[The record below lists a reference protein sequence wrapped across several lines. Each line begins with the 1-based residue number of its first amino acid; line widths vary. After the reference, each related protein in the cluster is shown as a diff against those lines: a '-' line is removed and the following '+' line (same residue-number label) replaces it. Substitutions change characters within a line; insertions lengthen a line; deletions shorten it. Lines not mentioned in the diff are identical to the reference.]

1 LNRIN
6 VFVVSYTPPYVIKS
20 YFPSVGE
27 VAISVG
33 FVAALMF
40 LYRVFVFVFPVLGER
55 PRKMS
60 TAVLLLLGISA
71 LLWGRTQAL
80 ASENS
85 SIPKSIMSVTRQE
98 FPSIAEAPKV
108 WVLNNQIINSYSDLY
123 ESVRF
128 MHSKHAN
135 VLKDCT
141 ICHHRLPK
149 NDSDKIGEPV
159 SLEKLKE
166 MKKMP
171 VGCSG
176 CHNRPF
182 NREHPE
188 IPGLKGAYH
197 RLCIECHREAE
208 QVPHVRGPVVY
219 SAMVR
224 GPIARTLD
232 TRAPTDCLSCH
243 AKKVPDHSKLVQL
256 QGTTVDAVTVTKT
269 CLSCHET
276 EGKAILKTSHWKW
289 QGPSPYTVGYE
300 KHIDLGKSSKTINN
314 FCINLNGNWPRC
326 TSCHIGYGWKEK
338 HFDFSDMSKIDCL
351 VCHDTTGTYKKAPP
365 GAGFPKKDVD
375 LVQAQSGYLRQQLSL
390 QGWGR

>member
-1 LNRIN
+1 
-6 VFVVSYTPPYVIKS
+6 
-20 YFPSVGE
+20 
-27 VAISVG
+27 
-33 FVAALMF
+33 
-40 LYRVFVFVFPVLGER
+40 
-55 PRKMS
+55 
-60 TAVLLLLGISA
+60 
-71 LLWGRTQAL
+71 
-80 ASENS
+80 
-85 SIPKSIMSVTRQE
+85 MSVTRQE

-365 GAGFPKKDVD
+365 GAGFPEKDVD
-375 LVQAQSGYLRQQLSL
+375 LVKVARNVGRPSRATCGNNCHFRGGGGDAVKHGDMNSILTKPSGNCDVHMGVDGKGMNFRCQDCHKTRNHMIS
-390 QGWGR
+390 GRSIS